1 MAHGR
6 RRPEEPNDPPGDTSV
21 TSTIPTAPDTA
32 LLPGAQPFSHRGSR
46 VGALLCHGFTGSP
59 HSMRSWA
66 EYLVEAGF
74 SVEVPLLPGHG
85 TVWQDMNL
93 TTSDHWFA
101 AVESALLDLAER
113 CDEVHVMGLSMGGAL
128 SLRLAQEH
136 PDLVTSVVLV
146 NPSLTLEDPRLP
158 FIAPFPRLAARL
170 LPSTPGIG
178 SDVSRPDTGEGG
190 YDRVPTAAAATLP
203 KLWRTVQGGMSGLR
217 APILAYRST
226 QDHVV
231 GPRSLRILARRAVNT
246 RVTIHLLRDSYHVAT
261 LDHDAPTIFA
271 GSLAFVR
278 EQKRSGEGA
287 DR

>member
-1 MAHGR
+1 M
-6 RRPEEPNDPPGDTSV
+6 
-21 TSTIPTAPDTA
+21 TSTIPTASDTA
-32 LLPGAQPFSHRGSR
+32 LLPGAAPLSHRGSR

-59 HSMRSWA
+59 HSMRPWA
-66 EYLVEAGF
+66 EYLAEAGL
-74 SVEVPLLPGHG
+74 SVEMPLLPGHG
-85 TVWQDMNL
+85 TVWQDMNR
-93 TTSDHWFA
+93 TTSDDWYA
-101 AVESALLDLAER
+101 EAERALFDLAER

-146 NPSLTLEDPRLP
+146 NPSLALEDYRLP
-158 FIAPFPRLAARL
+158 LIAPVRRLAARL
-170 LPSTPGIG
+170 MPSTPGIG
-178 SDVSRPDTGEGG
+178 SDVSQDDTVEGG

-203 KLWRTVQGGMSGLR
+203 KLWRAVQEGMSGLR
-217 APILAYRST
+217 APVLAYRST